1 MIGLHKKNAE
11 NEMARKHDR
20 FVSVGSRIWT
30 IWTSSGRTWC
40 PSWGAN
46 VDFFSPSIL
55 KRMPVLLTKY
65 ELRLYYNGVG
75 KRRARIRRVA
85 DDSVSNQHWIPIR
98 PTLKIGRH
106 FGFINGVMVLK
117 KKFDQFS
124 GFSCI
129 NQDNRDFRTTSLT
142 VNVILNSQVSLK
154 TQTPRHKSK

>member
-1 MIGLHKKNAE
+1 MPKMKWQGNTTDLFPL
-11 NEMARKHDR
+11 AREFGQFGHR
-20 FVSVGSRIWT
+20 
-30 IWTSSGRTWC
+30 
-40 PSWGAN
+40 PAALGAHRG
-46 VDFFSPSIL
+46 VPMLIFFSPSIL

-98 PTLKIGRH
+98 PTLKMGRH
-106 FGFINGVMVLK
+106 FGFINVVMVLK